1 MDIAERIMIRE
12 GLHFIWLLEMVV
24 WLFAGLVFTM
34 LTSKIL
40 LKLLE
45 GFRFIRPPEVVIW
58 RFAGSLCIKNVRN
71 KNSSDKYRE
80 TPLHYVDDK
89 NPTDKYLLLEYLLP
103 QCRKCSI
110 LQIKAGIIFD

>member
-45 GFRFIRPPEVVIW
+45 GFRFIRLPKVVIW
-58 RFAGSLCIKNVRN
+58 RFAGSLCIENVRN
-71 KNSSDKYRE
+71 KNPSDNYRE
-80 TPLHYVDDK
+80 TPLHYDVINDHFHTYRLIEK
-89 NPTDKYLLLEYLLP
+89 V
-103 QCRKCSI
+103 
-110 LQIKAGIIFD
+110 